1 MGALKDH
8 MLYQRKEIGHDLLL
22 IMAIAV
28 LRTVGKEKST
38 VQNWASHILIV
49 MLIAMFLIWAVD
61 TSLWLGAE
69 ILQSPL
75 VKAFFMHSDSG
86 TIPPNI
92 HL

>member
-1 MGALKDH
+1 MWRILSMGYYDYVVKA
-8 MLYQRKEIGHDLLL
+8 ILLL

-28 LRTVGKEKST
+28 LRTVGKEKSI
-38 VQNWASHILIV
+38 VQNWASHILTVILIV
-49 MLIAMFLIWAVD
+49 MFVMWMVD
-61 TSLWLGAE
+61 TTLWLGVE

-75 VKAFFMHSDSG
+75 VKAFFTQSDSG

>member
-1 MGALKDH
+1 MGYYDYVVKA
-8 MLYQRKEIGHDLLL
+8 ILLL

-49 MLIAMFLIWAVD
+49 MLIVMFVVWTVD
-61 TSLWLGAE
+61 TTLWLGAE
-69 ILQSPL
+69 ILRSPL
-75 VKAFFMHSDSG
+75 VKAFLIPSESG
-86 TIPPNI
+86 ITPPDI